1 MVVSI
6 FFPIFAADF
15 KSDRT
20 MIVFGIIAGL
30 ILLAIVAVIALGYE
44 EKVVEKAQEN
54 NNKAAFWHLLAKMT
68 ASSYKGYNPLESEKK
83 ALDEFVSQP
92 SEYDTHPIG
101 SYLKMRKELSGI
113 LKTAGNF
120 HGYRLS
126 FNLGE
131 VGTGVAVMLVFA
143 VVVTLGVMFA

>member
-1 MVVSI
+1 
-6 FFPIFAADF
+6 
-15 KSDRT
+15 
-20 MIVFGIIAGL
+20 
-30 ILLAIVAVIALGYE
+30 
-44 EKVVEKAQEN
+44 
-54 NNKAAFWHLLAKMT
+54 MT

-101 SYLKMRKELSGI
+101 SYLKMRSELGSI

-120 HGYRLS
+120 HGYRLN

-131 VGTGVAVMLVFA
+131 VGTGIAVMLVFA

>member
-1 MVVSI
+1 
-6 FFPIFAADF
+6 
-15 KSDRT
+15 
-20 MIVFGIIAGL
+20 MIVFGIVAGL
-30 ILLAIVAVIALGYE
+30 ILLTIIAVIALGYE
-44 EKVVEKAQEN
+44 EKVVEKAQEESN
-54 NNKAAFWHLLAKMT
+54 TAAFWHLLAKLT

-92 SEYDTHPIG
+92 SKHILHPIG
-101 SYLKMRKELSGI
+101 SYFKMRNELGGI

-131 VGTGVAVMLVFA
+131 VGTGIAVMLVFA
-143 VVVTLGVMFA
+143 VVVTLGVMFC

>member
-1 MVVSI
+1 
-6 FFPIFAADF
+6 
-15 KSDRT
+15 
-20 MIVFGIIAGL
+20 MIVFGIVAGL
-30 ILLAIVAVIALGYE
+30 ILLAIIAVIALGYE
-44 EKVVEKAQEN
+44 EKVIEKAQEN
-54 NNKAAFWHLLAKMT
+54 NNRTAFWHLLAKMT
-68 ASSYKGYNPLESEKK
+68 ASSYKGYNPLESERK
-83 ALDEFVSQP
+83 AMKEFISQP

-101 SYLKMRKELSGI
+101 SYLKMRNELSSI

-120 HGYRLS
+120 HGYRLD